1 MHKKKKT
8 IRKFDKGGQAS
19 RLPWDRISSD
29 EIEFRKKLQAAYEE
43 DPASKASGRKY
54 SAEHG
59 VEYKTVYPGQ
69 TKPLPSQETDEDTL
83 GIFTNG
89 KRKTLNQKRQDKAV
103 EQGVDYLTKYLPQ
116 SLHPLVNMAE
126 KSMLRKAAKE
136 GLSPKDLK
144 NKFDVEYQQSKHATS
159 DADSDDSFI
168 EIKKFKKGG
177 AIKMKSASA
186 RADGIAKKGKTR
198 GKIY

>member
-29 EIEFRKKLQAAYEE
+29 EIEFRKKMQAAYEE
-43 DPASKASGRKY
+43 DPTSKSLGRKY

-59 VEYKTVYPGQ
+59 VEYKTLYPGQ
-69 TKPLPSQETDEDTL
+69 TKPLPSQESGDDVL
-83 GIFTNG
+83 GSMSKKGIFKN
-89 KRKTLNQKRQDKAV
+89 KIKNFTLNQQRQDETVKKGV
-103 EQGVDYLTKYLPQ
+103 EYLTNYLPQ
-116 SLHPLVNMAE
+116 GLHPLVNMAE

-136 GLSPKDLK
+136 GISPEDLK
-144 NKFDVEYQQSKHATS
+144 NKFNIEYQQSKYPT
-159 DADSDDSFI
+159 DDDDYSYV

-177 AIKMKSASA
+177 KIKSASA
-186 RADGIAKKGKTR
+186 RADGIAIRGKTR
-198 GKIY
+198 A